1 METKEDFAQRTN
13 ASNLS
18 TSDLRRIL
26 GHLGQHPR
34 PLKFI
39 AAGLVLAIGSSG
51 LLLGGVTVAISS
63 VLVMVMVMVMAGF
76 DLLSAMKIGFFTTG
90 TIGAAVGL
98 LLAVRS
104 IRFFTKQI
112 PNALSL

>member
-1 METKEDFAQRTN
+1 METEADLAQRTN

-63 VLVMVMVMVMAGF
+63 VLVMVMAGF

>member
-63 VLVMVMVMVMAGF
+63 VLVMVMAGF

>member
-63 VLVMVMVMVMAGF
+63 VLVMVMAGF

-104 IRFFTKQI
+104 IRFLTKQI
-112 PNALSL
+112 PNDLSL